1 MLARAGRVVE
11 LAWRN
16 VVAHAVDLIVGEP
29 QVAGPRV
36 EVLADRVADAARKDL
51 AVLAVAIH
59 ANDAADPPFAVL
71 IRLLGRRAR

>member
-1 MLARAGRVVE
+1 MLAGAGRMVDF
-11 LAWRN
+11 AGRN
-16 VVAHAVDLIVGEP
+16 VVTHAVDLVVGEP
-29 QVAGPRV
+29 EVAGSRV

-59 ANDAADPPFAVL
+59 ADDAADAPFAVL